1 VIKAAVLGS
10 PIAHSLSP
18 RLHTAAYEFLKIE
31 GTYTSFDVPA
41 GTLKSFLSDK
51 SDSWTGFSLTMPLKE
66 EALHCVD
73 AVDPLVQR
81 IQSGNT
87 LVKES
92 NGWQLF
98 STDVLGFRNAW
109 RMHNANNPTSV
120 VIIGSGATARAA
132 LAAFD
137 TSGTKFRVV
146 HRNSEREES
155 MKNCLVDS
163 SIEFHPWNFHD
174 FILQADLVINTTPK
188 LALDGF
194 SPKVSNKPEGTFFDV
209 IYNPWPT
216 QFANAWRQEGGKVIG
231 GLDLL
236 IAQGVEQIKLFS
248 KSKLSTDELT
258 KYLRQELAI

>member
-1 VIKAAVLGS
+1 MIKAAVLGS

-51 SDSWTGFSLTMPLKE
+51 SNSWTGFSLTMPLKE

-146 HRNSEREES
+146 HRNSEREDS

-163 SIEFHPWNFHD
+163 SMEFHPWNFHD

-188 LALDGF
+188 FALDDF
-194 SPKVSNKPEGTFFDV
+194 SINLASKPIGTFFDV
-209 IYNPWPT
+209 IYDPWPT
-216 QFANAWRQEGGKVIG
+216 QFAQAWKGQGGRVIG
-231 GLDLL
+231 GIELL

-248 KSKLSTDELT
+248 KLPIPTDDLI
-258 KYLRQELAI
+258 KFLGRELAI